1 MLKIINI
8 FINKFKLIK
17 MSSVNVLN
25 IIPKNP
31 ITKFTDIYSFEI
43 IFEVLSEIKKEIEW
57 KMIYIT
63 SEDKKNDQI
72 LGEVQIDPPNQ
83 LGNMKFEFT
92 GDAPQIEKIPE
103 CDVIGVAAILI
114 CCSYNEQEFFRCG
127 YYLNITYDNEE
138 MNINMPEK
146 IDVNH
151 LIRNLLADKPRI
163 VRYEIDWESEN
174 GKKDNKNDEA
184 GHFMFNEGKM
194 NQEKFKALEKD
205 KK

>member
-1 MLKIINI
+1 
-8 FINKFKLIK
+8 

-43 IFEVLSEIKKEIEW
+43 IFEVLSELKKEIEW
-57 KMIYIT
+57 KMVYIT
-63 SEDKKNDQI
+63 SDDQKNDQI
-72 LGEVQIDPPNQ
+72 LNEIQIDPPSQ
-83 LGNMKFEFT
+83 LGQMKFEFT
-92 GDAPQIEKIPE
+92 GDAPIISKIPE
-103 CDVIGVAAILI
+103 NDVIGVAAILL

-146 IDVNH
+146 INVDH

-163 VRYEIDWESEN
+163 VRYEIDWEGDS
-174 GKKDNKNDEA
+174 KKFNKNDEV

-205 KK
+205 KNNNNF

>member
-1 MLKIINI
+1 
-8 FINKFKLIK
+8 

-43 IFEVLSEIKKEIEW
+43 IFEVLSELKKEIEW
-57 KMIYIT
+57 KMVYIT
-63 SEDKKNDQI
+63 SDDQKNDQI
-72 LGEVQIDPPNQ
+72 LNEIQIDPPSQ
-83 LGNMKFEFT
+83 LGQMKFEFT
-92 GDAPQIEKIPE
+92 GDAPIISKIPE
-103 CDVIGVAAILI
+103 NDVIGVAAILL

-146 IDVNH
+146 INVDH

-163 VRYEIDWESEN
+163 VRYEIDWE
-174 GKKDNKNDEA
+174 GDHKKDNKNDEVC
-184 GHFMFNEGKM
+184 HFMFNEGKM

-205 KK
+205 KNNNNF